1 MDTQNNKKEKE
12 KGVDKKSG
20 LKQGK
25 IAKLLWIIF
34 GCGVLSVF
42 LVFLLIALGV
52 IGYMPP
58 IADLENPIDKYA
70 SQVYSAD
77 NKTLGTYSQ
86 SKENRIYSSYDQL
99 SPYLVQAL
107 VATEDERY
115 YSHSGIDAYALVR
128 SVVKRVILQQKS
140 GGGGSTI
147 SQQLAKLLYSEPAE
161 SVVERALQKPIE
173 WVIAVQLER
182 YYTKEE
188 IINLYLNKFDFLN
201 NAVGIQSAARVY
213 FNKTPLELNL
223 EEAATLVGMCK
234 NPSSFNP
241 RRASRLEATRGRRN
255 VVLQQMY
262 KGDYITKNQLDSLTR
277 LPLVLNYVR
286 ADHKDGL
293 APYFREYLRMAM
305 TAKKPVLS
313 NYASWQEEQYKRD
326 SVEWETNPL
335 YGWCNKNQKS
345 NGKPYSLYTDGLKIY
360 TTIDSR
366 MQMYAEESLED
377 HMKKTVQPAFNKE
390 KRGKAYA
397 PYSRSEANKIDELLE
412 KAMRQSERYRKMK
425 DAGTSESDILKTF
438 KKPVDM
444 KVFSWNGE
452 VDTVM
457 TPMDS
462 IRYHKGFLRSGF
474 MAMEPNGQVKA
485 YVGGPNFKYFQ
496 YDMVNLGRRQIGSTV
511 KPFLYSLLMEEG
523 MTPCD
528 QMLYDQVTLIAE
540 NGKPWSPRGIKT
552 KMIGQMV
559 SVKWGLQASDNMVT
573 AYLMGRTS
581 PYNFVRMLRA
591 YGMTGKIDPVVSMSL
606 GTPEIT
612 IAEMVGGYSA
622 FINKG
627 IRTAPLYVTRIED
640 QHGNV
645 VANFEPRVYEVFSE
659 LTYVKMI
666 DMLRAVVDGGTGNRL
681 RWRFNL
687 KGPMGAK
694 TGTTNSNSDAW
705 FMAFTPQLIGGTWVG
720 GDEPSIHFDSMS
732 EGQGAAAALPV
743 FGMFMQKVYAD
754 SSLGYS
760 VDEQFIKGVGDPCQG
775 TTSVSDSLLNAAN
788 VDLQVGGGIDD
799 MFDFQ

>member
-1 MDTQNNKKEKE
+1 MDTQEEKNKKEK
-12 KGVDKKSG
+12 GKKSG
-20 LKQGK
+20 SNQNK
-25 IAKLLWIIF
+25 IVKFLWVIF
-34 GCGVLSVF
+34 GLGILSVA
-42 LVFLLIALGV
+42 LVFTLIATGS

-58 IADLENPIDKYA
+58 IEDLENPIDKYA
-70 SQVYSAD
+70 SQAYSAD
-77 NKTLGTYSQ
+77 NKLLGTYSQ

-99 SPYLVQAL
+99 SPFLVQAL

-115 YSHSGIDAYALVR
+115 YGHSGIDAYALAR
-128 SVVKRVILQQKS
+128 AVVKRVILQKES

-147 SQQLAKLLYSEPAE
+147 SQQLAKLLYSEPADN
-161 SVVERALQKPIE
+161 VIDRALQKPIE

-201 NAVGIQSAARVY
+201 NAVGIQSAAKVY
-213 FNKTPLELNL
+213 FNKAPLELTV

-234 NPSSFNP
+234 NPSQFNP
-241 RRASRLEATRGRRN
+241 RRASRQEATRGRRN

-262 KGDYITKNQLDSLTR
+262 KADYISKAQLDSLKQ
-277 LPLVLNYVR
+277 LPLVLDFVKV
-286 ADHKDGL
+286 DHKDGL
-293 APYFREYLRMAM
+293 APYFREYLRMTM

-335 YGWCNKNQKS
+335 YGWCNKNLKS

-360 TTIDSR
+360 TTVDSR
-366 MQMYAEESLED
+366 MQVYAEDAVEQ
-377 HMKKTVQPAFNKE
+377 HMKGTVQPAFDRE
-390 KRGKAYA
+390 KKGKSYA
-397 PYSRSEANKIDELLE
+397 PYSWSESKKVDDLLL

-425 DAGTSESDILKTF
+425 ESGANENDILSSF
-438 KKPVDM
+438 KKPIDM

-452 VDTVM
+452 TDTVM
-457 TPMDS
+457 TPLDS
-462 IRYHKGFLRSGF
+462 IRYHKSFLRSGF
-474 MAMEPNGQVKA
+474 MAMEPSGQVKA
-485 YVGGPNFKYFQ
+485 YVGGVNFKYFQ

-528 QMLYDQVTLIAE
+528 QMVYNQITLMTE
-540 NGKPWSPRGIKT
+540 DGKPWTPRGIRE
-552 KMIGQMV
+552 KMIGETV
-559 SVKWGLQASDNMVT
+559 SVKWGLQNSDNMVT

-581 PYNFVRMLRA
+581 PYNFLRMLRA
-591 YGMTGKIDPVVSMSL
+591 YGVTGKIDPVISMSL

-622 FINKG
+622 FVNKG
-627 IRTAPLYVTRIED
+627 IRTSPMYVTRIED

-645 VANFEPRVYEVFSE
+645 IANFEPRVHEVFSE
-659 LTYVKMI
+659 LTYVKMM
-666 DMLRAVVDGGTGNRL
+666 DMLRAVVDGGTGGRL
-681 RWRFNL
+681 RSRYNL

-694 TGTTNSNSDAW
+694 TGTTNNNSDAW
-705 FMAFTPQLIGGTWVG
+705 FMAFTPKLIGGTWVG
-720 GDEPSIHFDSMS
+720 GEEPIIHFDRMS
-732 EGQGAAAALPV
+732 EGQGAAAALPI
-743 FGMFMQKVYAD
+743 FGLFMQKVYAD

-760 VDEQFIKGVGDPCQG
+760 SEDQFSTVVGNPNPCQG
-775 TTSVSDSLLNAAN
+775 TVFSNDSLFNSN
-788 VDLQVGGGIDD
+788 NIDINSGGIDD
-799 MFDFQ
+799 MFDFP